1 MAIDKYYGIWNMKR
15 KEFQFGICE
24 PSKRKA
30 RNKLFNKIGNDAYKM
45 RFVIKEMKVGN
56 PKAKELLEKH
66 C

>member
-1 MAIDKYYGIWNMKR
+1 MAIDKHYGIWNMKR

-24 PSKRKA
+24 LSKRKA
-30 RNKLFNKIGNDAYKM
+30 RNKLFNKIGNDAYKT